1 MNLLQNDLCTNFLPP
16 VLLKTYEVTIS
27 NEKAGDKL
35 KLELWQHFDFRLMSY
50 WPITALYMI
59 GPGFFFLSFL

>member
-1 MNLLQNDLCTNFLPP
+1 MYIWIMNLLQNDLCTNFLPP

-35 KLELWQHFDFRLMSY
+35 KLELWQHFLRLMSSAKTIY
-50 WPITALYMI
+50 
-59 GPGFFFLSFL
+59 